1 MLFLQSNKSLYLQVV
16 YFTATFPY
24 VVIVILLIR
33 GVTLEGAKDGIEFY
47 IGSQSNLTKLT
58 EVQVETLT
66 VHVQTVT
73 VHVQSNKVICY
84 LRKKNLLMSYSTTLC
99 FRCGKMQQL
108 RPSTLSLL
116 AGVDSLLSLPITTFT
131 TTCSRTRLL
140 SPLLMQVGPS
150 LTKF

>member
-58 EVQVETLT
+58 EVQVETVT

-84 LRKKNLLMSYSTTLC
+84 LRKKTS
-99 FRCGKMQQL
+99 
-108 RPSTLSLL
+108 
-116 AGVDSLLSLPITTFT
+116 
-131 TTCSRTRLL
+131 
-140 SPLLMQVGPS
+140 
-150 LTKF
+150 

>member
-84 LRKKNLLMSYSTTLC
+84 LRKKTLNELQYNSV
-99 FRCGKMQQL
+99 F
-108 RPSTLSLL
+108 
-116 AGVDSLLSLPITTFT
+116 
-131 TTCSRTRLL
+131 
-140 SPLLMQVGPS
+140 
-150 LTKF
+150 

>member
-84 LRKKNLLMSYSTTLC
+84 LRKKNS
-99 FRCGKMQQL
+99 
-108 RPSTLSLL
+108 
-116 AGVDSLLSLPITTFT
+116 
-131 TTCSRTRLL
+131 
-140 SPLLMQVGPS
+140 
-150 LTKF
+150 

>member
-58 EVQVETLT
+58 EVQVETVT

-84 LRKKNLLMSYSTTLC
+84 LRKKKTLNELQYNSV
-99 FRCGKMQQL
+99 F
-108 RPSTLSLL
+108 
-116 AGVDSLLSLPITTFT
+116 
-131 TTCSRTRLL
+131 
-140 SPLLMQVGPS
+140 
-150 LTKF
+150 

>member
-1 MLFLQSNKSLYLQVV
+1 M

-58 EVQVETLT
+58 EVQVETVT

-73 VHVQSNKVICY
+73 VNVQSNKVICY
-84 LRKKNLLMSYSTTLC
+84 LRKKTLNELQYNSV
-99 FRCGKMQQL
+99 F
-108 RPSTLSLL
+108 
-116 AGVDSLLSLPITTFT
+116 
-131 TTCSRTRLL
+131 
-140 SPLLMQVGPS
+140 
-150 LTKF
+150 

>member
-84 LRKKNLLMSYSTTLC
+84 LRKKKTS
-99 FRCGKMQQL
+99 
-108 RPSTLSLL
+108 
-116 AGVDSLLSLPITTFT
+116 
-131 TTCSRTRLL
+131 
-140 SPLLMQVGPS
+140 
-150 LTKF
+150 

>member
-58 EVQVETLT
+58 EVQVETVT

-84 LRKKNLLMSYSTTLC
+84 LRKK
-99 FRCGKMQQL
+99 K
-108 RPSTLSLL
+108 
-116 AGVDSLLSLPITTFT
+116 
-131 TTCSRTRLL
+131 
-140 SPLLMQVGPS
+140 PLNELQYNSV
-150 LTKF
+150 F

>member
-66 VHVQTVT
+66 VYVQTVT

-84 LRKKNLLMSYSTTLC
+84 LRKKTS
-99 FRCGKMQQL
+99 
-108 RPSTLSLL
+108 
-116 AGVDSLLSLPITTFT
+116 
-131 TTCSRTRLL
+131 
-140 SPLLMQVGPS
+140 
-150 LTKF
+150 

>member
-84 LRKKNLLMSYSTTLC
+84 LRKK
-99 FRCGKMQQL
+99 K
-108 RPSTLSLL
+108 
-116 AGVDSLLSLPITTFT
+116 
-131 TTCSRTRLL
+131 
-140 SPLLMQVGPS
+140 PLNELQYKSV
-150 LTKF
+150 F

>member
-58 EVQVETLT
+58 EVQVETVT

-84 LRKKNLLMSYSTTLC
+84 LRKKNS
-99 FRCGKMQQL
+99 
-108 RPSTLSLL
+108 
-116 AGVDSLLSLPITTFT
+116 
-131 TTCSRTRLL
+131 
-140 SPLLMQVGPS
+140 
-150 LTKF
+150 

>member
-58 EVQVETLT
+58 EVQVET
-66 VHVQTVT
+66 VT
-73 VHVQSNKVICY
+73 VHVQSNEVICY
-84 LRKKNLLMSYSTTLC
+84 LRKKLLMSYSTTLC

-116 AGVDSLLSLPITTFT
+116 AGVDSLLLLPITTFT

>member
-66 VHVQTVT
+66 VHVQTLT

-84 LRKKNLLMSYSTTLC
+84 LRKKTS
-99 FRCGKMQQL
+99 
-108 RPSTLSLL
+108 
-116 AGVDSLLSLPITTFT
+116 
-131 TTCSRTRLL
+131 
-140 SPLLMQVGPS
+140 
-150 LTKF
+150 